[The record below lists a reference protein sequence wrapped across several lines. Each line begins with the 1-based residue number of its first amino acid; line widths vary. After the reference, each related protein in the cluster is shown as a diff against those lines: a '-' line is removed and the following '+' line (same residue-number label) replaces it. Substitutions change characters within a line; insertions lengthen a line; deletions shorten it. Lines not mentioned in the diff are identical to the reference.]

1 MHDQSHQ
8 PLGTAGAEGCAPPLP
23 APRELGGTSCIP
35 KLLLVRSHPAPKQAE
50 GEEAEERK
58 SHCKAPAS
66 SLSPGQHP
74 VAPASGHG
82 GRGGITPGSW
92 VLRGGGCRHPVQRQS
107 LDKANKNELKNS
119 GRPQTG
125 RFATQNWPVALGAG
139 GRCWPL
145 GAARMS
151 LGTGTLS

>member
-8 PLGTAGAEGCAPPLP
+8 PLGTAGAEGRAPPLP
-23 APRELGGTSCIP
+23 APREPGGTSCIP

-119 GRPQTG
+119 PKPDALPPKTG
-125 RFATQNWPVALGAG
+125 PWPSVPVAGAG
-139 GRCWPL
+139 PWVPH
-145 GAARMS
+145 RMS